1 MGRGIG
7 KETGE
12 SDMAGGKG
20 EVRRRR
26 MRMHSFWAQMAC
38 ITGVVGEEDDVHGP
52 AEADNGYWR

>member
-1 MGRGIG
+1 
-7 KETGE
+7 
-12 SDMAGGKG
+12 MAGGKG